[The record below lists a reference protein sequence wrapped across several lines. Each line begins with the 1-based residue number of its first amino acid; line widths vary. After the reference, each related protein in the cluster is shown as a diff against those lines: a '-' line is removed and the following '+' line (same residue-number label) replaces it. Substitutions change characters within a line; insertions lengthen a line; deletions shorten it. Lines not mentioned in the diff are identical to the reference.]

1 MVGPLRPRNAAQN
14 NKMTVFRF
22 SIPLAF
28 TCLPLVGEA
37 PQPISNF
44 TKTYCFECHD
54 AAKEKGDFR
63 IDNLHWDLTDKDSR
77 EQWDLVY
84 EYVELGDM
92 PEEEAKKHPNK
103 ETLEAFLAQ
112 LEAAME
118 EADQQAPVG
127 GTPLRRL
134 NRNEYLNTV
143 RDLFGIRMIN
153 LPASFPDD
161 SSEAEFDTMP
171 EGVFL
176 SPAVMEAYH
185 EVATLIADRMVPLPS
200 SKRYQSH
207 MTVGE
212 IGGDAGRRWFDP
224 DNEYLMFTGL
234 NYSGWV
240 GALWDPLFIAPES
253 GVYHVHLLA
262 NAQAETGADGKP
274 FRLSFHAFDPTEEQ
288 LPKRYIR
295 HRATPVGEIEV
306 PAGDPQWIT
315 AQIYME
321 AGETFHVYCDNRL
334 GVDEFTEVAVNR
346 GAVNVDI
353 KAVKARTEPTVE
365 LREMKVEGPV
375 DILPR
380 VNDFFGTYPPRLNR
394 RELERLL
401 IPIAKKAYRRPL
413 TTDEKETLIT
423 SVIDHGREV
432 GKPEYAW
439 HYGIRRILCSPAFLY
454 REAEPK
460 DQPTPLSQHALA
472 SRLSYTFWSTL
483 PDQELIQLAN
493 QGRLS
498 QPDILKTQIKRLL
511 SDPKSQQYIKHFTGQ
526 WLGNRLV
533 ESINVCD
540 NRYTWDDNV
549 RYGFVR
555 STERFFE
562 EILRKNLPISTFID
576 SDFTYANNAIQT
588 VWGLEGAR
596 ALDRIAAD
604 QRQSLIWPEPDRIDL
619 TQLPEGTP
627 AHVRIR
633 GGILGLHGPL
643 TVTGDGVESSPILR
657 GVWVLENLFG
667 KRPPPPPK
675 DVPALDI
682 DTSQA
687 TNIRETL
694 ALHQQLDTCAKCH
707 RDIDPLGLALE
718 NYDGIGGWRERY
730 LGEPS
735 PIDAASVTPEGHQLN
750 GPQSIKDYLL
760 QNPDY
765 FTRCLI
771 TKFLEY
777 SAGRELSVGDE
788 RIVDELVTA
797 EPELGYKFED
807 LLIAATMSDV
817 FLTK

>member
-1 MVGPLRPRNAAQN
+1 M
-14 NKMTVFRF
+14 
-22 SIPLAF
+22 
-28 TCLPLVGEA
+28 
-37 PQPISNF
+37 
-44 TKTYCFECHD
+44 
-54 AAKEKGDFR
+54 
-63 IDNLHWDLTDKDSR
+63 DNLPWDLTDKHSR

-92 PEEEAKKHPNK
+92 PEEEAEKHPDAD
-103 ETLEAFLAQ
+103 TLQSFLTQ
-112 LEAAME
+112 VKVAMK

-153 LPASFPDD
+153 LPASFPED
-161 SSEAEFDTMP
+161 SSEAHFDTMP

-185 EVATLIADRMVPLPS
+185 EVATMIADRMAPLPS
-200 SKRYQSH
+200 SENYASH

-212 IGGDAGRRWFDP
+212 IGGDAGRRWFSP
-224 DNEYLMFTGL
+224 DGDYLMFTGL

-253 GVYHVHLLA
+253 GVYRVHLLA
-262 NAQAETGADGKP
+262 NAQAEIGKDGKP

-295 HRATPVGEIEV
+295 HRASQVGRVEV
-306 PAGDPQWIT
+306 PAGEPQWIT
-315 AQIYME
+315 AEVRME

-334 GVDEFTEVAVNR
+334 GAQEYNEVAVNR
-346 GAVNVDI
+346 AAVNVDI
-353 KAVKARTEPTVE
+353 KAVKARREPTVE

-380 VNDFFGTYPPRLNR
+380 VKEYFGTYPPRLNR
-394 RELERLL
+394 RELNRLL
-401 IPIAKKAYRRPL
+401 IPLATRAYRRPL
-413 TTDEKETLIT
+413 TPDEKETLID
-423 SVIDHGREV
+423 SVLKHGRIV
-432 GKPEYAW
+432 GKSEYAW

-460 DQPTPLSQHALA
+460 DQPTPLSQYALA

-483 PDQELIQLAN
+483 PDQELLQLAN
-493 QGRLS
+493 EGRLTES
-498 QPDILKTQIKRLL
+498 TILRAQIKRLL
-511 SDPKSQQYIKHFTGQ
+511 AHPRSQQFIKHFTGQ

-540 NRYTWDDNV
+540 NRYVWDDNV

-562 EILRKNLPISTFID
+562 EILRENLPINTFID

-588 VWGLEGAR
+588 VWGIEGAR
-596 ALDRIAAD
+596 PLDRIAAD
-604 QRQSLIWPEPDRIDL
+604 QRQSLIWPEPERVDL
-619 TQLPEGTP
+619 TNLPETTP
-627 AHVRIR
+627 DHVRAR

-694 ALHQQLDTCAKCH
+694 ALHQQLDSCAKCH

-718 NYDGIGGWRERY
+718 NYDGIGAWRETY
-730 LGEPS
+730 LDEAS
-735 PIDAASVTPEGHQLN
+735 VIDAVSVTPEGHQLN

-760 QNPDY
+760 QNREF

-777 SAGRELSVGDE
+777 SAGRNLSVGDE
-788 RIVDELVTA
+788 RIVGDLVAA
-797 EPELGYKFED
+797 EPQAGYRFED
-807 LLIAATMSDV
+807 LLIAATMSEV

>member
-1 MVGPLRPRNAAQN
+1 MPEPIA
-14 NKMTVFRF
+14 
-22 SIPLAF
+22 SF
-28 TCLPLVGEA
+28 T
-37 PQPISNF
+37 Q
-44 TKTYCFECHD
+44 TYCFDCHGD
-54 AAKEKGDFR
+54 EKEKGDFR
-63 IDNLHWDLTDKDSR
+63 IDNLPWDLTDKHHR

-92 PEEEAKKHPNK
+92 PEEEAEKHPDA
-103 ETLEAFLAQ
+103 ETLKSFLKQ

-118 EADQQAPVG
+118 VADQLAPVG

-143 RDLFGIRMIN
+143 RDLFGLRMIN
-153 LPASFPDD
+153 LPASFPEDGT
-161 SSEAEFDTMP
+161 EAEFDTMP
-171 EGVFL
+171 EGIFL

-200 SKRYQSH
+200 SKNYQSH
-207 MTVGE
+207 MTAGQ
-212 IGGDAGRRWFDP
+212 IGGDGVRRWFGPND
-224 DNEYLMFTGL
+224 EYLMFTGL

-240 GALWDPLFIAPES
+240 GGLWDPLFLAPES

-262 NAQAETGADGKP
+262 NAQTKTGADDKP

-295 HRATPVGEIEV
+295 HRATRVGEVEV
-306 PAGDPQWIT
+306 PPGDPQWIT
-315 AQIYME
+315 AKVHME

-334 GVDEFTEVAVNR
+334 PAHEYTEVAVNR
-346 GAVNVDI
+346 TQVNVDI

-365 LREMKVEGPV
+365 LREMKVEGPIE
-375 DILPR
+375 ILPR
-380 VNDFFGTYPPRLNR
+380 VKDYFGTYPPRLNR

-401 IPIAKKAYRRPL
+401 IPLATRAYRRPL
-413 TTDEKETLIT
+413 TTEEKDTLIA
-423 SVIDHGREV
+423 SVLEHGRKL

-454 REAEPK
+454 REAEPE
-460 DQPTPLSQHALA
+460 DLPTPLSEQALA

-483 PDQELIQLAN
+483 PDQELMQMAN
-493 QGRLS
+493 NGRLS
-498 QPDILKTQIKRLL
+498 QPDVLKKQIQRLIA
-511 SDPKSQQYIKHFTGQ
+511 DPKSQQFIKHFTGQ

-562 EILRKNLPISTFID
+562 EILRDNLPIRTFID

-588 VWGLEGAR
+588 VWGIEGSHS
-596 ALDRIAAD
+596 LDRIAAD
-604 QRQSLIWPEPDRIDL
+604 QRQSLIWPEPERIDL
-619 TQLPEGTP
+619 KQLPEETP
-627 AHVRIR
+627 DHVRAR

-667 KRPPPPPK
+667 QRPPPPPK

-730 LGEPS
+730 LGESS
-735 PIDAASVTPEGHQLN
+735 PIDASSVTPQGHPLN

-760 QNPDY
+760 DNPDY

-777 SAGRELSVGDE
+777 SSGRELSVGDE
-788 RIVDELVTA
+788 RIVDQLVEA
-797 EPELGYKFED
+797 EPEEGYRFED
-807 LLIAATMSDV
+807 LIIAATLSEV
-817 FLTK
+817 FRTK